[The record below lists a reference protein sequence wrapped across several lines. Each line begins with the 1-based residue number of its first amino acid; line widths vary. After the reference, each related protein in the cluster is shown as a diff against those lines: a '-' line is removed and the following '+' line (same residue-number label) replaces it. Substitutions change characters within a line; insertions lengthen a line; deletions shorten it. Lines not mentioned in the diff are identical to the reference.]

1 MCIGGFLAKHHK
13 KKIEKHKEEHK
24 EQSHKTK
31 KRNVWRASFL
41 SSTIIIAVLLIIIL
55 SGLGCKGFTGKMSA
69 DAAGEKALNFIKDN
83 LVRPGTNVSINDVEE
98 NNGLY
103 KITFEI
109 SAGSQSQEVESYIT
123 EDGKMLFPSGI
134 DMVKFEEEKKA
145 QSQTTTTTVSQ
156 SIQKSDKPV
165 ARAFVMSHCP
175 YGLQFL
181 KAYIPVMEL
190 LGDKADLE
198 VNFVNYIMHGEDE
211 MKDNT
216 RIYCVQKEARD
227 KLTDYLRCYVE
238 KHDYENCLQEAGI
251 DKTSID
257 TCIQDA
263 DTEFN
268 ITKTFQEST
277 SQFPPYPVDDALN
290 KQYGVRGSPT
300 FVINGKT
307 VSVARSPEAIKEA
320 ICSAFNNPPSECQQT
335 LSSTAESP
343 GFGPVGSGSGSSS
356 GGGCG
361 A

>member
-1 MCIGGFLAKHHK
+1 MSKHHK
-13 KKIEKHKEEHK
+13 KKKEEHK
-24 EQSHKTK
+24 EHAEHSTHTTK

-41 SSTIIIAVLLIIIL
+41 SSTIIIVVLLIIIL
-55 SGLGCKGFTGKMSA
+55 SGLGCKGITGRVTS
-69 DAAGEKALNFIKDN
+69 DVAGEKALSFIKEN
-83 LVRPGTNVSINDVEE
+83 MVRPGTNISIKDVEE
-98 NNGLY
+98 DNGLY

-109 SAGSQSQEVESYIT
+109 SVGPQSQEVESYVT

-145 QSQTTTTTVSQ
+145 QSETTTTTVSQ
-156 SIQKSDKPV
+156 NIQKSDKPI
-165 ARAFVMSHCP
+165 AQAFVMSHCP

-181 KAYIPVMEL
+181 KAYIPVIEL
-190 LGDKADLE
+190 LGDKADIE

-216 RIYCVQKEARD
+216 RIYCVQKEARE
-227 KLTDYLRCYVE
+227 KLADYLRCYVE

-251 DKTSID
+251 DKSKID

-263 DTEFN
+263 DTEFE

-300 FVINGKT
+300 FVLNGKT
-307 VSVARSPEAIKEA
+307 ISVARSSEAIKEA
-320 ICSAFNNPPSECQQT
+320 ICSAFNNPPDECQQT
-335 LSSTAESP
+335 LSSAAESP
-343 GFGPVGSGSGSSS
+343 GFGPVGSGSGASS
-356 GGGCG
+356 GGGC
-361 A
+361 AS